1 MSTPESAT
9 PLSDS
14 FLDRALPRIRRF
26 MLILMTA
33 GILTSLVLFR
43 WPVAAGFAVGAAI
56 SYVNQRW
63 LERAISA
70 LGDRITNEQS
80 TERGG
85 LIVFRALL
93 RYVLIAAA
101 AYVIFNVSLDGL
113 YGFLGGVFLPMAAV
127 ACEVAVELVTALRHG
142 TRIS

>member
-1 MSTPESAT
+1 MSSPESST

-26 MLILMTA
+26 MLILMVA
-33 GILTSLVLFR
+33 GIVTCLVLFR
-43 WPVAAGFAVGAAI
+43 WPVTAGFAVGAAI
-56 SYVNQRW
+56 SYINQRW

-85 LIVFRALL
+85 LIVFRAML

-101 AYVIFNVSLDGL
+101 AYVIFNVSLAGL

-127 ACEVAVELVTALRHG
+127 ACEVAVELVKALQHG
-142 TRIS
+142 T